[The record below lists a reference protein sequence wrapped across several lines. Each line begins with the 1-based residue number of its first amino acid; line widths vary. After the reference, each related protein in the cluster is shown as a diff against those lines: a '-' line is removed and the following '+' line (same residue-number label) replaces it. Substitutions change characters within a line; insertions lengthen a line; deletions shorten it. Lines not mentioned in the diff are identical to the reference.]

1 MVAESKTLPR
11 PATRHKR
18 RIQTPPPSP
27 SDSDDTSGAAIP
39 QQQDTEPSTLR
50 VEERDQEDSL
60 KKRLRLFADNN
71 GQVQRMNSRYN
82 ECAVQEVDIESLYAQ
97 RRQQFAK
104 HGRSHSDSSRAF
116 VSSASSPGSRR
127 DRNSIF
133 SIFRW
138 FRKESKSDDFDEEFA
153 PSAPPSPQLI
163 KGYSSSCGSVDTL
176 FSTATASS
184 FAFVQPALYRPFGGG
199 IQPEK
204 RIITGPETE
213 TYRKRLRQRD
223 RIRELDKHLTL
234 KKKYNLFGSD
244 TLHRSADDVNFKHY
258 FLNKSLDSFKVND
271 FSPGSKNSTL
281 NRKKRK
287 APPPPVVEEKSKE
300 PSCANS
306 LENNKENKDINN
318 DLETANVNIVVLR
331 PHHRRTVSDSAQNRK
346 SFVHVK
352 GKRKAPPPPINNNI
366 EVKIENEEV
375 VETQSLGRKKRHAP
389 PPPSEIVEDNG
400 TNLDTDRYLNA
411 EEKLRLIENIAKLQ
425 AHADR
430 QTLLV
435 SSPPA
440 SPTVRNKMSHTVFND
455 SLKLERGVLKANK
468 TEVQSSEMKPST
480 PTPVSPRPWYKRNM
494 VNKEKSLEKKSD
506 KSKIEDWMPEVAIAR
521 TSVISQDTNSVSSS
535 SSNNSSSFRL
545 SSIFSRFEKPEE
557 KRKSQISMLVNI
569 SELDREAAEIVQR
582 EHEKEKAIMAAE
594 DAKYYTAI
602 EEPPNDPNE
611 PPILEIISKENKAD
625 ETGESTRKTGAR
637 ELISLFNSITNVT
650 KVTVNSAF
658 FSKDGPS
665 IFTKE
670 GVEKRFSASG
680 VSAKTAEE
688 KTKESFSKINGY
700 KTETVTV
707 ETKETYLGSPGFGR
721 RLKLFRQDIK
731 DTESSSEDASPQ
743 VVIEEVEE
751 DFDPE
756 KSRTQAMYEANRI
769 RKHLTPSP
777 TIPTI
782 AEMSESITSIATS
795 PGSTLNARETENSV
809 KPTPVEQST
818 VSTTSKSNA
827 LQTTTSE
834 PQATKPTMNYS
845 IWTCPRCTLEN
856 PRWRVTCEA
865 CDMWR
870 PAVRRDVIDKL
881 TNANMGS
888 TIAVNVIK
896 AGKPKS
902 VSAIKSLTYQVVAQ
916 DVSHDSVAKE
926 RNNVIK
932 AVNPKSASAITSL
945 TSQVVAQDITHVS
958 RSSIAKESIKVMKAE
973 NPKSVSANKSLTS
986 EVVAQDIPDVSHD
999 NLAREST
1006 IDVKSTNS
1014 SVNSSANPFSSVFAN
1029 CSKSEISKPIT
1040 VSGLLSNSSYKPK
1053 EPLLSDSEKFKPSK
1067 SPRLISARTSL
1078 TNKGPSAVLN
1088 SVSKPFVLQK
1098 ECKTHSETVSDTV
1111 NTMEVPNLSSHT
1123 NTNETELEEVRKAR
1137 LAFFQKDSSVERKEE
1152 DEMNNESSQIRSLNQ
1167 AKIDTLFSIAS
1178 KGSLATNEEERRK
1191 IKEILKEMKDS
1202 LPKKS
1207 KQNKSEAGS
1216 SKVDTKPGVV
1226 KTDNIQISIS
1236 PTTDTS
1242 NAARLGAIKK
1252 STVQNVSP
1260 SSNVLKSLLNGKSN
1274 DGKRSEVYLVK
1285 TETVIEEVKVKAKD
1299 GYKNPKIS
1307 TSVQTNGI
1315 IRQVEPLES
1324 SSVVSNEAAK
1334 SVAGKPPTPKV
1345 TRKEVLVPVTVEEHV
1360 IKNGATHTTTSK
1372 EQRKMGIGNFELIRP
1387 RDFAGI
1393 EATKTG
1399 NEVKAVHFYAN
1410 IPSTRNEDLTAVS
1423 TSSSS
1428 SESSEITQLTAQLT
1442 KPKGL
1447 ADFKGNFVKRKL
1459 FI

>member
-11 PATRHKR
+11 PAARHKR

-39 QQQDTEPSTLR
+39 QPQDTEPSTLR

-60 KKRLRLFADNN
+60 KKRLRLFGDNN
-71 GQVQRMNSRYN
+71 GQVQRMNRRYN
-82 ECAVQEVDIESLYAQ
+82 ECTVQEVDIESLYAQ

-104 HGRSHSDSSRAF
+104 HGRSHSDSSHAF

-199 IQPEK
+199 IPPEK
-204 RIITGPETE
+204 RIITGPETD

-234 KKKYNLFGSD
+234 KKKYHLFGSD

-281 NRKKRK
+281 SRKKRK
-287 APPPPVVEEKSKE
+287 APPPPLVEEKSKE
-300 PSCANS
+300 PSCSNS
-306 LENNKENKDINN
+306 LENNKENKDTNN

-375 VETQSLGRKKRHAP
+375 IETQSLGRKKRHAP
-389 PPPSEIVEDNG
+389 PPPLEIVEDNG
-400 TNLDTDRYLNA
+400 TNQDTDRYLNA
-411 EEKLRLIENIAKLQ
+411 EEKQRLIENIAKLQ

-440 SPTVRNKMSHTVFND
+440 SPTVSNKMSHTVFND
-455 SLKLERGVLKANK
+455 SLKLERGVLRANK

-506 KSKIEDWMPEVAIAR
+506 KNKIEDWMPEVAIAR

-602 EEPPNDPNE
+602 EEPPDNPNE

-625 ETGESTRKTGAR
+625 ETGESSRKTGAR

-680 VSAKTAEE
+680 VSAKTAEG

-721 RLKLFRQDIK
+721 RLKLFHQDIK
-731 DTESSSEDASPQ
+731 DTESSSGAASPQ
-743 VVIEEVEE
+743 VVIEEIE

-756 KSRTQAMYEANRI
+756 LSRTQALYEANRI

-795 PGSTLNARETENSV
+795 PGSTLNARETGNSV
-809 KPTPVEQST
+809 KPTLVEQST
-818 VSTTSKSNA
+818 DSEILKSNP
-827 LQTTTSE
+827 LQTTLSE

-902 VSAIKSLTYQVVAQ
+902 VSAIKSLTSQVVAQ
-916 DVSHDSVAKE
+916 DVS
-926 RNNVIK
+926 RG
-932 AVNPKSASAITSL
+932 SL
-945 TSQVVAQDITHVS
+945 
-958 RSSIAKESIKVMKAE
+958 AKESSNVIKAE
-973 NPKSVSANKSLTS
+973 NPKSVPAITSLTPQVVAQDNRHVAHGSLAKESINIIKAENPKSVTAIKSLTS
-986 EVVAQDIPDVSHD
+986 QVAAQETPHVSHE

-1006 IDVKSTNS
+1006 VGDKSNNI
-1014 SVNSSANPFSSVFAN
+1014 SVNSTASSFGSAFAN

-1067 SPRLISARTSL
+1067 SPRLISAGTSL

-1098 ECKTHSETVSDTV
+1098 ERKTRSETVSDSV
-1111 NTMEVPNLSSHT
+1111 NTMEVPNPSSPT
-1123 NTNETELEEVRKAR
+1123 NANETELEEVRKAR

-1152 DEMNNESSQIRSLNQ
+1152 SEIKSESSQTRSSLSQ

-1216 SKVDTKPGVV
+1216 SKDNTKHGVV

-1236 PTTDTS
+1236 ANTDTN

-1252 STVQNVSP
+1252 STVQNFSP
-1260 SSNVLKSLLNGKSN
+1260 SSNVLKSLLNGKFN
-1274 DGKRSEVYLVK
+1274 NGNKSEVYLVK

-1299 GYKNPKIS
+1299 GYKAPKIS

-1324 SSVVSNEAAK
+1324 SSVVSSEAAK
-1334 SVAGKPPTPKV
+1334 SVSGKPPTPKA
-1345 TRKEVLVPVTVEEHV
+1345 TRKEVLVPVTVEEH
-1360 IKNGATHTTTSK
+1360 IINNGATHTTTSK
-1372 EQRKMGIGNFELIRP
+1372 EQRKMGVGNFELIRP

-1410 IPSTRNEDLTAVS
+1410 IPSSHKEDLTAVS

-1447 ADFKGNFVKRKL
+1447 ADFKGNFVKRK
-1459 FI
+1459 

>member
-11 PATRHKR
+11 PAARHKR

-39 QQQDTEPSTLR
+39 QPQDTELSTLR

-60 KKRLRLFADNN
+60 KKRLRLFSDSN
-71 GQVQRMNSRYN
+71 GEVQRMNRRYN

-199 IQPEK
+199 IPPEK
-204 RIITGPETE
+204 RITTGPETD

-234 KKKYNLFGSD
+234 KKKYHLFGSD
-244 TLHRSADDVNFKHY
+244 TLNRSTDDVNFKHY

-281 NRKKRK
+281 SKKKRK
-287 APPPPVVEEKSKE
+287 APPPPLVEENSKE
-300 PSCANS
+300 LSCSNS
-306 LENNKENKDINN
+306 LENNKENKDTNN
-318 DLETANVNIVVLR
+318 DLDTANVNIVVLR

-375 VETQSLGRKKRHAP
+375 IETQSLGRKKRHAP
-389 PPPSEIVEDNG
+389 PPPLEIVEDNG

-411 EEKLRLIENIAKLQ
+411 EEKQRLIENIAKLQ

-440 SPTVRNKMSHTVFND
+440 SPTVSNKMSHTVFND
-455 SLKLERGVLKANK
+455 SLKLERGVLRANK
-468 TEVQSSEMKPST
+468 TEVQSSEMIPST

-506 KSKIEDWMPEVAIAR
+506 KNKIEDWMPEVAIAR
-521 TSVISQDTNSVSSS
+521 TSVISQDTNSVSSG

-602 EEPPNDPNE
+602 EEPPDDPNE
-611 PPILEIISKENKAD
+611 PPILEIISRENKAD
-625 ETGESTRKTGAR
+625 ETGESARKTGAR

-688 KTKESFSKINGY
+688 KSKESFGQINGY

-707 ETKETYLGSPGFGR
+707 QTKETYLGSPGFGR
-721 RLKLFRQDIK
+721 RLKLFHQDSK
-731 DTESSSEDASPQ
+731 DTDSSFGAASSQ
-743 VVIEEVEE
+743 VVIEEI
-751 DFDPE
+751 DNSDPE
-756 KSRTQAMYEANRI
+756 QSRTQAMYEANRI

-795 PGSTLNARETENSV
+795 PGSTLNARGTENSV

-818 VSTTSKSNA
+818 VSVTSKSNA
-827 LQTTTSE
+827 IQITSLE

-896 AGKPKS
+896 TGKPKS
-902 VSAIKSLTYQVVAQ
+902 VSAIKSLTSQVVAQ
-916 DVSHDSVAKE
+916 DVSHGSLAKE
-926 RNNVIK
+926 SIIVIK
-932 AVNPKSASAITSL
+932 AENPKRVPTITSS
-945 TSQVVAQDITHVS
+945 TSQVVAQDNPHGS
-958 RSSIAKESIKVMKAE
+958 LAKESVNVIKAE
-973 NPKSVSANKSLTS
+973 KSKSVTTIKSLTS
-986 EVVAQDIPDVSHD
+986 QIVTQDVSHVSHD
-999 NLAREST
+999 TLTGEST
-1006 IDVKSTNS
+1006 VGVKSNNTLANS
-1014 SVNSSANPFSSVFAN
+1014 TVNSFGSAFAN

-1053 EPLLSDSEKFKPSK
+1053 EPFLSDSEKFKPSK
-1067 SPRLISARTSL
+1067 SPRLISAGTSL
-1078 TNKGPSAVLN
+1078 TNKGPSAVVN
-1088 SVSKPFVLQK
+1088 SISKPFVLQK
-1098 ECKTHSETVSDTV
+1098 ERETHSETISDTV
-1111 NTMEVPNLSSHT
+1111 NNLEVSNLSSPT
-1123 NTNETELEEVRKAR
+1123 NSNEAELEEVRKAR

-1152 DEMNNESSQIRSLNQ
+1152 NEMKNESSQTRSSVNQ

-1207 KQNKSEAGS
+1207 KQKSEAGS
-1216 SKVDTKPGVV
+1216 SKMNTKPGVV
-1226 KTDNIQISIS
+1226 KTDNIQIAIS
-1236 PTTDTS
+1236 PNTDTS

-1252 STVQNVSP
+1252 STVQTFSP
-1260 SSNVLKSLLNGKSN
+1260 SSKVLKSPLNGKSK
-1274 DGKRSEVYLVK
+1274 DGKSSEVYLVK
-1285 TETVIEEVKVKAKD
+1285 TETVIEEVKIKAKD
-1299 GYKNPKIS
+1299 GHKAPKIS

-1324 SSVVSNEAAK
+1324 SSVVSSEAAK
-1334 SVAGKPPTPKV
+1334 SVSGKPPTPKA
-1345 TRKEVLVPVTVEEHV
+1345 TRKEVLLPVTVEEHV
-1360 IKNGATHTTTSK
+1360 INNGAMHTTTSK

-1410 IPSTRNEDLTAVS
+1410 ISSAHNEDLTAVS

-1447 ADFKGNFVKRKL
+1447 ADFKGNFVKRK
-1459 FI
+1459 